1 MYKLKVCGMK
11 YPENISQLVDIQP
24 DYMGFIFYKKS
35 KRYMADSL
43 EPEVLKDIPEHIK
56 KVGVFVNESMEII
69 IKMAEKFKLDFIQL
83 HGDESPDFCNSL
95 QVNGLNIIKAFQIH
109 QNFDFAQLESY
120 KKSCQY
126 FLFDTQTLLY
136 GGSGHKFDWHLLENY
151 DNEKAFFL
159 SGGID
164 IQDIDNIKNISNL
177 NIHAI
182 DINSKFES
190 EPGLKNIEKVKKFKD
205 LLNQ

>member
-1 MYKLKVCGMK
+1 
-11 YPENISQLVDIQP
+11 
-24 DYMGFIFYKKS
+24 
-35 KRYMADSL
+35 MANLL
-43 EPEVLKDIPEHIK
+43 EPAVLKAIPRHIK
-56 KVGVFVNESMEII
+56 KVGVFVNESKEVIL
-69 IKMAEKFKLDFIQL
+69 KMTEKFELDFIQL

-95 QVNGLNIIKAFQIH
+95 HIKGLNIIKAFQIH
-109 QNFDFAQLESY
+109 RDFDFVQLTSY
-120 KKSCQY
+120 KKNCQY
-126 FLFDTQTLLY
+126 FLFDTQTPLY
-136 GGSGHKFDWHLLENY
+136 GGSGRKFDWHLLENY

-164 IQDIDNIKNISNL
+164 MEDIDNIKNISNL
-177 NIHAI
+177 NIHTI